1 MRRVLKWPV
10 PIDDQWHE
18 IGDGPVALVERFQD
32 TGTGF
37 DLVPTAGVWTVED
50 DVEIGFNDEMAKSL
64 GLPGNVRVARVYGT
78 GHELPPSVL
87 ADHLGSYVAGA
98 GVWHIFG
105 MRIHRDEVA
114 GDG

>member
-10 PIDDQWHE
+10 PIDDQWHK

-37 DLVPTAGVWTVED
+37 DLPTAGVWTVED
-50 DVEIGFNDEMAKSL
+50 DARLQQEAEIAKAF
-64 GLPGNVRVARVYGT
+64 GLPRTVRVARVYGT

-98 GVWHIFG
+98 LVWHVFA
-105 MRIHRDEVA
+105 MRVQPDEVA
-114 GDG
+114 HDG